1 MKEDICSIP
10 ISDVFAPQDGCPIC
24 RMTRTVADHLV
35 DYITGAAMMEPD
47 VREETNRY
55 GFCPA
60 HYAQMLTRRNRLSVA
75 LTLETHLKSMAELVE
90 FGGKVPGKDA
100 LAALHDAACGCFV
113 CRKTAWAVERMLDTV
128 AIMWQKEPEFRA
140 LYDAQTD
147 FCPAHAEQLLRAGQ
161 KALNRK
167 NAALF
172 AAATV
177 RVLNKALLR
186 VQADVAA
193 YCKMYDYRNAGGDWR
208 GTKNAIERAVSFLSG
223 NGPGDPE
230 KDGSSTDC

>member
-1 MKEDICSIP
+1 MKEDVCSIP

-24 RMTRTVADHLV
+24 RMTRTVEEHLV

-75 LTLETHLKSMAELVE
+75 LTLETHLKTMAELVD

-113 CRKTAWAVERMLDTV
+113 CRKTEWAVTRMLDTV
-128 AIMWQKEPEFRA
+128 AVLWQKEAEFRA

-147 FCPAHAEQLLRAGQ
+147 FCPAHAEALLRAGQ
-161 KALNRK
+161 KAMNRK
-167 NAALF
+167 NYALF
-172 AAATV
+172 AAATA

-186 VQADVAA
+186 VQADVSA

-208 GTKNAIERAVSFLSG
+208 GTKNAIEHAVSFLSG
-223 NGPGDPE
+223 GGPGVE
-230 KDGSSTDC
+230 ADGGSTDC

>member
-24 RMTRTVADHLV
+24 RMTHTVEAHLV

-75 LTLETHLKSMAELVE
+75 LTLETHLQSMADLVD
-90 FGGKVPGKDA
+90 FGGKIPGKAA
-100 LAALHDAACGCFV
+100 LAALHDAVCGCFV
-113 CRKTAWAVERMLDTV
+113 CRKTEWAVTRMLDTV
-128 AIMWQKEPEFRA
+128 TVLWKKEPEFRA

-147 FCPAHAEQLLRAGQ
+147 FCPAHAEALLRAGQ
-161 KALNRK
+161 RALSRK
-167 NAALF
+167 NYAQF

-186 VQADVAA
+186 VQSDVAA
-193 YCKMYDYRNAGGDWR
+193 YCRSYDYRAAGDDR
-208 GTKNAIERAVSFLSG
+208 QATKHAIEHAVSFLSG
-223 NGPGDPE
+223 EGDFT
-230 KDGSSTDC
+230 DG